1 MPQINRIRVN
11 NVKYNFGTQVY
22 DDFMMRFNCS
32 NTIYD
37 LANGGGK
44 SLLMLLLLQN
54 VIPNC
59 TLDDKQPIEKLFR
72 AGGGNTVI
80 HSLVEWKLDAC
91 YQKDN
96 YKYMTT
102 GFCARRAKAAED
114 EDDGAGAGFAGSVQG
129 SRTSG
134 GNTSVEYFNYCI
146 FYREFGDN
154 DIKNLPLVSNGER
167 ITYNGLKAY
176 LRELEKKDFG
186 VSVYIFDRKGDY
198 QNFISQYG
206 IFESQWEIIRGINK
220 TEGHVRTYFETNYR
234 TSRKV
239 VEDLLIEEIIQK
251 SFNNKLGV
259 DNDEGKMAQTLL
271 DIKDKLLEL
280 SKKHARI
287 SAYDSQMSAIDNF
300 ADYVNT
306 FVEFYNRKEELE
318 KQLFQWLVACKQ
330 EIIAQE
336 RAQES
341 LVKLLEKM
349 QQEMISEQRS
359 IQTAEIISEQNS
371 LRDIEAMVSENSKSL
386 ETRDKQLE
394 ELKSRLTQMESVNDY
409 ADYVNYLKE
418 LETVSETIKNRMR
431 EKGDIIA
438 ELKAIAKLIKD
449 DDAIK
454 EMSVTDRLKVA
465 QNSMKRNKTV
475 LDEAKAALDE
485 ARKNHAVK
493 SSFAAFTEQEIAGEE
508 KQLASLM
515 ERAGLIVAEN
525 AEDEIQAVKE
535 QTAYEKRMFDE
546 ESRRYEE
553 AYEKLSQCN
562 ADISGLAVRSEILRQ
577 ELDRA
582 QEAVGRQAKDEERLE
597 SLQKVYNAVGCGE
610 LSEQIFAIYQKME
623 QEYRQTEQEYNSLQK
638 YIENAKNG
646 TYTFDNPLRDKLREY
661 LESRYGEDVVE
672 GHEWFKTLNNGQKR
686 DVFKRAPF
694 VEYSFIIKNDF
705 ERIKEDAAL
714 LNFERGA
721 FAIPVISE
729 QILYDTKLE
738 VNKELVAFAM
748 KDMAFLRDESRLEAE
763 LAAASEELENLKFKM
778 EKQEDRKQ
786 VVWEDYIFV
795 TGKSAI
801 MSQGQFADSD
811 KIKAQLEADSAK
823 WEGLEQ
829 SKKRLAKDTE
839 EMRAKIEESK
849 DKLAEYRS
857 RLEILN
863 MTKDNRDRL
872 SQKYDSL
879 KEGREAAKQAAD
891 KVAEAITAVSEAESA
906 YAVSNELYANAAEAL
921 AALKNDWENNYQF
934 YYDINLAADNGE
946 GASSGEAV
954 GTAAVSSMEA
964 ASATFEEKL
973 KDLGR
978 DRLESRFFGLKAVLD
993 KENVDVA
1000 DKEALMNH
1008 YRVSMEK
1015 CRNAIEYRGS
1025 SFEDIKNAFEEGI
1038 IAESEPVEL
1047 QNVKE
1052 QIDKIRADSKTQR
1065 EELEAQNALMNRLEG
1080 SIAHGINQIKEK
1092 YSAFEPFECENPEN
1106 FVRQHKELI
1115 KKLGANIKEVQAKH
1129 QLGVKNLK
1137 DIYVVEKD
1145 LERIVSGAGMTI
1157 PEISVGTEAENTVG
1171 ITAGTGAEIGRI
1183 EAGTE
1188 AAVSAGVNF
1197 RPEDITVYESISKEY
1212 DKHMK
1217 LVYRKRDEFD
1227 KKKQKLMDLLTA
1239 FDAGELA
1246 GEIRTSVRM
1255 PEGRSRTEQLVERLK
1270 ETNTFIQLEKDRVA
1284 KGIEDMERIKDNFE
1298 NRCIQTCSNIKTEL
1312 DRLSKLSTITLD
1324 DEVISII
1331 SLHIPYIKEELYK
1344 ERMSS
1349 YIDET
1354 IIIAESFKSADER
1367 LKYIRSRL
1375 TWKRMFSVIVTDMN
1389 GVRIDLYKRE
1399 RIKDQSRYLR
1409 YEEAVGSTGQSQ
1421 GIYIQFLIAIINYIS
1436 SINAESK
1443 DSALIG
1449 KTIFIDNPFGAAKD
1463 IYIWEPI
1470 FKLLKTNHV
1479 QLIVP
1484 ARGATPAIT
1493 GRFDVNYILGQK
1505 LVDKRQQTVV
1515 VDYYSKTNQNQMEYT
1530 RMDYE
1535 QASFEFPM

>member
-114 EDDGAGAGFAGSVQG
+114 EDDGAGAGFAGSAQG

-318 KQLFQWLVACKQ
+318 KQLFRWLVSCKQ

-336 RAQES
+336 KAQES
-341 LVKLLEKM
+341 LEKLLEKM
-349 QQEMISEQRS
+349 QQEMAAEQRS

-371 LRDIEAMVSENSKSL
+371 LRDIEDMVSENSRSL
-386 ETRDKQLE
+386 ETRDKQIA
-394 ELKSRLTQMESVNDY
+394 ELKSRLTQMESANDY

-418 LETVSETIKNRMR
+418 LETVSETINNRMR

-438 ELKAIAKLIKD
+438 ELKAIAKLIKND
-449 DDAIK
+449 NAIK
-454 EMSVTDRLKVA
+454 EASVTDRLRVA
-465 QNSMKRNKTV
+465 ENSMKRNKTV
-475 LDEAKAALDE
+475 LDEARAALDE
-485 ARKNHAVK
+485 ARKDHTVK

-515 ERAGLIVAEN
+515 EKAGLIVAEN

-553 AYEKLSQCN
+553 ASEKLSRCN

-582 QEAVGRQAKDEERLE
+582 QETVGRQAKDEERLE

-610 LSEQIFAIYQKME
+610 LSKQIFAIYQKME
-623 QEYRQTEQEYNSLQK
+623 QEYRQTEQEYNRLQK

-763 LAAASEELENLKFKM
+763 LAVASEELENLKFKM

-795 TGKSAI
+795 TGQSAI
-801 MSQGQFADSD
+801 MSQGKLADSD
-811 KIKAQLEADSAK
+811 EIKAQLEADSAN
-823 WEGLEQ
+823 WAELEQ
-829 SKKRLAKDTE
+829 NKKRLTKDTE

-934 YYDINLAADNGE
+934 YYDINLAAEN
-946 GASSGEAV
+946 GEAV

-964 ASATFEEKL
+964 VSSVFEEEL
-973 KDLGR
+973 KDLDR

-1025 SFEDIKNAFEEGI
+1025 SFEDIKSAFEEGI
-1038 IAESEPVEL
+1038 ISESEPVEL

-1052 QIDKIRADSKTQR
+1052 QINKIKADSKTQR

-1080 SIAHGINQIKEK
+1080 SIAHGINQIEEK
-1092 YSAFEPFECENPEN
+1092 YGAFEPFECENPEN
-1106 FVRQHKELI
+1106 FMRQHKELI

-1157 PEISVGTEAENTVG
+1157 PEIA
-1171 ITAGTGAEIGRI
+1171 
-1183 EAGTE
+1183 AGTE
-1188 AAVSAGVNF
+1188 AAAGARVNF
-1197 RPEDITVYESISKEY
+1197 RPEDITAYESISKEY

-1217 LVYRKRDEFD
+1217 LAYRKRDEFD
-1227 KKKQKLMDLLTA
+1227 KQKQKLMDLLA
-1239 FDAGELA
+1239 GFDAGELA
-1246 GEIRTSVRM
+1246 GEIRTSVKM
-1255 PEGRSRTEQLVERLK
+1255 PEGRSQTEQLVERLK

-1312 DRLSKLSTITLD
+1312 DRLPKLSTITLD

-1354 IIIAESFKSADER
+1354 IMIAESFKSADER

-1443 DSALIG
+1443 DAALIG

-1505 LVDKRQQTVV
+1505 LVDNRQQTVV
-1515 VDYYSKTNQNQMEYT
+1515 VDYYSKTNQNRMEYT

>member
-72 AGGGNTVI
+72 PGGGNTVI

-102 GFCARRAKAAED
+102 GFCARGAKASGD
-114 EDDGAGAGFAGSVQG
+114 EDDDKPVDSLTEGSIDSAQG
-129 SRTSG
+129 SRASG
-134 GNTSVEYFNYCI
+134 RNTSVEYFNYCI

-176 LRELEKKDFG
+176 LRELEKKDFS

-300 ADYVNT
+300 SDYVNT
-306 FVEFYNRKEELE
+306 FVEFYNRKGELE
-318 KQLFQWLVACKQ
+318 NQLFQRLVACKR
-330 EIIAQE
+330 EIVAQE
-336 RAQES
+336 RAQEA
-341 LVKLLEKM
+341 LEKLLEKM
-349 QQEMISEQRS
+349 QQEMVSEQRS
-359 IQTAEIISEQNS
+359 IQTAEIISEQRS
-371 LRDIEAMVSENSKSL
+371 LRDVEAMAADSEKSL
-386 ETRDKQLE
+386 EASDRQLA
-394 ELKSRLTQMESVNDY
+394 ELKCKLMQMESANDY

-418 LETVSETIKNRMR
+418 LEIVSETINNRMR
-431 EKGDIIA
+431 EKSDITS
-438 ELKAIAKLIKD
+438 ELKSIAKLIKED
-449 DDAIK
+449 NDIK
-454 EMSVTDRLKVA
+454 EASITERLKVA
-465 QNSMKRNKTV
+465 ESNMKRNKAT

-485 ARKNHAVK
+485 ARKNHTVK
-493 SSFAAFTEQEIAGEE
+493 SSFVAFTEQEIAGEE
-508 KQLASLM
+508 KQLAALM
-515 ERAGLIVAEN
+515 EKAGLIVAEN
-525 AEDEIQAVKE
+525 AEEEIEVVNE
-535 QTAYEKRMFDE
+535 QTAHEKYLLDE
-546 ESRRYEE
+546 KSRRYEE
-553 AYEKLSQCN
+553 ASKKLSQCN
-562 ADISGLAVRSEILRQ
+562 ADISGLAVRNEILRQ
-577 ELDRA
+577 ELDRT
-582 QEAVGRQAKDEERLE
+582 QEIIGRRAEDEERLE
-597 SLQKVYNAVGCGE
+597 SLQNVYNAVGCKE
-610 LSEQIFAIYQKME
+610 LSGQVFAIYQKME
-623 QEYRQTEQEYNSLQK
+623 EEYRQTEREYNHLQK
-638 YIENAKNG
+638 YIDNAKNG
-646 TYTFDNPLRDKLREY
+646 SYTLDNPLRDKLREY
-661 LESRYGEDVVE
+661 LESHYGEDVVE
-672 GHEWFKTLNNGQKR
+672 GQEWFKTLNNGQKR

-705 ERIKEDAAL
+705 ERIKEDSAL

-748 KDMAFLRDESRLEAE
+748 KDMAFLRDESRLESE
-763 LAAASEELENLKFKM
+763 LAVAGEELENLRLKM
-778 EKQEDRKQ
+778 EKQKDRKQ

-795 TGKSAI
+795 TGQSALV
-801 MSQGQFADSD
+801 SQGQLVDGD
-811 KIKAQLEADSAK
+811 KIKAQLEANSVNWA
-823 WEGLEQ
+823 ELEQ
-829 SKKRLAKDTE
+829 SAKLLTKDIK
-839 EMRAKIEESK
+839 EMQAGIEEGK
-849 DKLAEYRS
+849 DKLAEYRR

-863 MTKDNRDRL
+863 MTKENRDRL
-872 SQKYDSL
+872 SKKYDSL
-879 KEGREAAKQAAD
+879 NEGREATKQAED
-891 KVAEAITAVSEAESA
+891 NVAEASLAVSEAENS
-906 YAVSNELYANAAEAL
+906 YAVSNEMYANAAEAL
-921 AALKNDWENNYQF
+921 SALKNDWENNYQF
-934 YYDINLAADNGE
+934 YYDADLASEKGE
-946 GASSGEAV
+946 E
-954 GTAAVSSMEA
+954 
-964 ASATFEEKL
+964 L
-973 KDLGR
+973 KSLDR

-993 KENVDVA
+993 KENVDMA

-1025 SFEDIKNAFEEGI
+1025 SFEDIKNGFEEGVI
-1038 IAESEPVEL
+1038 TKSEDVQL
-1047 QNVKE
+1047 QNIKS
-1052 QIDKIRADSKTQR
+1052 QINEIKAASKKQR
-1065 EELEAQNALMNRLEG
+1065 EELQAQSALMNRLQG
-1080 SIAHGINQIKEK
+1080 SIAHGINQIEER
-1092 YSAFEPFECENPEN
+1092 YGAFEPFECENPEN
-1106 FVRQHKELI
+1106 FMRQHKELI
-1115 KKLGANIKEVQAKH
+1115 KKLGNNIKEVQAKH

-1137 DIYVVEKD
+1137 DIYVIEKD

-1157 PEISVGTEAENTVG
+1157 PEVGAKEEVTDG
-1171 ITAGTGAEIGRI
+1171 IT
-1183 EAGTE
+1183 
-1188 AAVSAGVNF
+1188 F
-1197 RPEDITVYESISKEY
+1197 RPEDITAYEDVSKEY

-1217 LVYRKRDEFD
+1217 MAYRKRDEFD
-1227 KKKQKLMDLLTA
+1227 KQKQKLMDLLVG

-1246 GEIRTSVRM
+1246 GEIRTSVKM
-1255 PEGRSRTEQLVERLK
+1255 PEDRSQTEQLVERLK

-1312 DRLSKLSTITLD
+1312 DRLSKLSNITLD
-1324 DEVISII
+1324 DEIISII

-1354 IIIAESFKSADER
+1354 IMIAESFKSTEER
-1367 LKYIRSRL
+1367 LKYIRNRL

-1399 RIKDQSRYLR
+1399 RIKDQSRYLK

-1443 DSALIG
+1443 ASSLIG

-1515 VDYYSKTNQNQMEYT
+1515 VNYYSKTNQNQMEYT